1 MLKQQDK
8 QSLTYFRAAGRGGE
22 GNGGHAKFQT
32 CKFYGFVAPQ

>member
-8 QSLTYFRAAGRGGE
+8 QSLTYFRAARRDGE
-22 GNGGHAKFQT
+22 GNGGHTKFQA